1 MYLSK
6 TYTVLCTRR
15 FRSSPR
21 FTAVVPILRISKAIS
36 WIIPLSLSCTA
47 SLQPSRQFCVVLSPC
62 LPARRLLHCAFALE
76 VISKNFWRW
85 IVPRDGNRGP
95 TLPAAFTQTTGETTF
110 PSVRVTLLFG
120 SQSAGE
126 IMLRTVVTFSLSS
139 LSPLWRKRAS
149 SVAWVRL
156 GANEILSHLM
166 AR

>member
-6 TYTVLCTRR
+6 TYTDGVLSVGR
-15 FRSSPR
+15 FRLSPR

-36 WIIPLSLSCTA
+36 WFISLFLFRARPLRLLLNPPHVNSPSFFLSLS
-47 SLQPSRQFCVVLSPC
+47 

-85 IVPRDGNRGP
+85 IVPRDRNRGL

-110 PSVRVTLLFG
+110 PSVRVTVLFG

-126 IMLRTVVTFSLSS
+126 IMLRTVVTFSLRLFLPTIKARARLS
-139 LSPLWRKRAS
+139 LSLS
-149 SVAWVRL
+149 S
-156 GANEILSHLM
+156 
-166 AR
+166 

>member
-6 TYTVLCTRR
+6 TYMEPSVRR

-36 WIIPLSLSCTA
+36 WFISLTHSLCLSLSFSHSLS
-47 SLQPSRQFCVVLSPC
+47 SLQPPRQFYVVLSPC

-85 IVPRDGNRGP
+85 IVPRDGNRGL

-110 PSVRVTLLFG
+110 PSVRVTVLFG
-120 SQSAGE
+120 LQSAEE

-139 LSPLWRKRAS
+139 LRRKRAS
-149 SVAWVRL
+149 SV
-156 GANEILSHLM
+156 S
-166 AR
+166 